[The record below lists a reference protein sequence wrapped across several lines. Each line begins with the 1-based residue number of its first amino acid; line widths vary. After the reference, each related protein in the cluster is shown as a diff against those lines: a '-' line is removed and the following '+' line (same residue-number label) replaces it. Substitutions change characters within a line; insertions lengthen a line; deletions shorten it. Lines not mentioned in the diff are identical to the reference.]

1 MECWQSK
8 ERAEGVIGANK
19 TKMLRVLNGNET
31 LQVERS
37 SSDPSKRTINIKGEE
52 LLKNLA
58 GFDQAFNDFLP
69 RFKYIHTK
77 PFHFGGLSRFYNVRR
92 IL

>member
-52 LLKNLA
+52 L
-58 GFDQAFNDFLP
+58 P
-69 RFKYIHTK
+69 
-77 PFHFGGLSRFYNVRR
+77 
-92 IL
+92 